1 MSGSPLLQLVSPD
14 AEICL
19 PGEAV
24 GWGGYV
30 LSPKN
35 GGDLYEGLVVG
46 IK

>member
-24 GWGGYV
+24 GYG
-30 LSPKN
+30 
-35 GGDLYEGLVVG
+35 EGMFSALKMEVTSMKV
-46 IK
+46 